1 MHLKMVKME
10 KYLFTKLHQQQL
22 KTYLMHLKNFKKNIS
37 YELIGVRN
45 GEKFHETLISKEE
58 MFRAKNKGKFY
69 IIPPEYK
76 DINYSKYFFKGNTK
90 SKIPDEYNSSN
101 TEKIKSRSGN

>member
-1 MHLKMVKME
+1 M
-10 KYLFTKLHQQQL
+10 
-22 KTYLMHLKNFKKNIS
+22 
-37 YELIGVRN
+37 RN

-76 DINYSKYFFKGNTK
+76 DINYSNIFLKAIQSQKFQMNTIHQIQK
-90 SKIPDEYNSSN
+90 D
-101 TEKIKSRSGN
+101 